1 MKSKRMR
8 IATTLVAAVAA
19 VSMAAPTPAHASSCS
34 DNKYTQNTC
43 QELENLVCYLF
54 RRCF

>member
-1 MKSKRMR
+1 MR

-19 VSMAAPTPAHASSCS
+19 VSMAAPTPAQAGAPCY
-34 DNKYTQNTC
+34 DKYTQKTC
-43 QELENLVCYLF
+43 QDLEHLVCILL